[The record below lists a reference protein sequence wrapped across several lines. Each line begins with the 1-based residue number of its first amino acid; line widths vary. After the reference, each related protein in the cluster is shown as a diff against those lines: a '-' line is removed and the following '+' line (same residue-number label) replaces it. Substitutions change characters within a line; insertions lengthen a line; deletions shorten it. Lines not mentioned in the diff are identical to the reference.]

1 MRAKAEIGAGICGFK
16 TTCRAA
22 SKDDQN
28 VTFEIESEC
37 EKIRDFA
44 AKLKAKGE
52 VDAFEEISAKG
63 ESIVLSTS
71 REILKG
77 CCGACAAPIGVF
89 KAMQVAAGI
98 ALPKDIQVK
107 LTKD

>member
-1 MRAKAEIGAGICGFK
+1 MKANVEIEAGICGFK

-22 SKDDQN
+22 SEDDRN
-28 VTFEIESEC
+28 VAFEIESEC
-37 EKIRDFA
+37 ETIRAFA
-44 AKLKAKGE
+44 AKLKEKGAI
-52 VDAFEEISAKG
+52 DAFEEISAKG
-63 ESIVLSTS
+63 ESIVLATA
-71 REILKG
+71 REMLKG

-98 ALPKDIQVK
+98 ALPKDIQIT